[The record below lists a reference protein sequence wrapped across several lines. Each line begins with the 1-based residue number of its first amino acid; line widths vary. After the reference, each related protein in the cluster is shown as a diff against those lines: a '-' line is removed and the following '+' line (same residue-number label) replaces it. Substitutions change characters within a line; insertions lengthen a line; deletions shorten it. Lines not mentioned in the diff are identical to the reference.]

1 MNLLVFLS
9 LCKSL
14 FLRVDLVRLLA
25 VDGVRRVTA
34 HFEKVRTAK
43 ESASN
48 SAQGS

>member
-1 MNLLVFLS
+1 MFVFLY
-9 LCKSL
+9 KSL
-14 FLRVDLVRLLA
+14 FRRVDLVRLLA